1 MSQQIETKRSICTMC
16 GLNCGILVYV
26 TGGRIVKIAGNPDNP
41 ISRGFVCKR
50 IASAIQWLYHPD
62 QLKYPLKRIG
72 KRGEGKW
79 ARITYEEALDEI
91 AEKLKELKKKHG
103 AHTLAVSEGTLR
115 YAEFWMRARFMNLF
129 GSPNMYQPG
138 VICGLNRETIGAAIA
153 GFRVCGKVTDPRRS
167 RCIVAQAIN
176 PRGFSAKL
184 AQELRM
190 IRELD
195 PGRLRLIVIDPRD
208 TGIAST
214 ETDMH
219 LRIRPGTDAALM
231 LGWLNI
237 IIREELYDKDF
248 VTNYTFG
255 FDKLTERAREY
266 PVERVADITGVSAL
280 DIVESAR
287 IFATTKPGTILGG
300 VGTDQIGFNAT
311 RVEQACACLMAITG
325 NIDIPGGKAIPML
338 PGVSINGK
346 SPLRDSD
353 MELTHMLSAEQR
365 AKHIGGERFRLMSYP
380 GYEVWAPAYQRYYGI
395 PGPTMHTVSASE
407 PLIYRGIVNGD
418 ENRIR
423 ALICWASNP
432 VIRTANSKLVHE
444 ALKSPN
450 LELSVV
456 LDFMLTPGGEL
467 ADYVMPA
474 ATCFERP
481 YWTTAEDFMAECCF
495 GEKAIEPLGERKDDF
510 YFWRGLGIR
519 LSQEEYWPWA
529 THEEVMEYR
538 AKPIGYSFQQLIKTA
553 GLSVPMQFQKYK
565 KRGFATSTGKFEL
578 YSTVLDK
585 LGYDP
590 LPYFREP
597 PESPVST
604 PETAREYPLMLI
616 TGGRNIPQYH
626 SEYHQ
631 IGTGMRERHPDPV
644 MDINTE
650 TARKLSIE
658 NGDWVYIETKRGRI
672 MQKAHVTDGIRPD
685 VVNCEASWW
694 YPEKPGEE
702 PSLYGLWE
710 SSVNAITLDEP
721 DACDELGGGWV
732 LRALLCK
739 VYKV

>member
-338 PGVSINGK
+338 PGVSING
-346 SPLRDSD
+346 
-353 MELTHMLSAEQR
+353 
-365 AKHIGGERFRLMSYP
+365 
-380 GYEVWAPAYQRYYGI
+380 
-395 PGPTMHTVSASE
+395 
-407 PLIYRGIVNGD
+407 N
-418 ENRIR
+418 
-423 ALICWASNP
+423 
-432 VIRTANSKLVHE
+432 
-444 ALKSPN
+444 
-450 LELSVV
+450 
-456 LDFMLTPGGEL
+456 
-467 ADYVMPA
+467 
-474 ATCFERP
+474 
-481 YWTTAEDFMAECCF
+481 
-495 GEKAIEPLGERKDDF
+495 
-510 YFWRGLGIR
+510 
-519 LSQEEYWPWA
+519 
-529 THEEVMEYR
+529 
-538 AKPIGYSFQQLIKTA
+538 
-553 GLSVPMQFQKYK
+553 
-565 KRGFATSTGKFEL
+565 
-578 YSTVLDK
+578 
-585 LGYDP
+585 
-590 LPYFREP
+590 
-597 PESPVST
+597 
-604 PETAREYPLMLI
+604 
-616 TGGRNIPQYH
+616 
-626 SEYHQ
+626 
-631 IGTGMRERHPDPV
+631 
-644 MDINTE
+644 
-650 TARKLSIE
+650 
-658 NGDWVYIETKRGRI
+658 
-672 MQKAHVTDGIRPD
+672 
-685 VVNCEASWW
+685 
-694 YPEKPGEE
+694 
-702 PSLYGLWE
+702 
-710 SSVNAITLDEP
+710 
-721 DACDELGGGWV
+721 
-732 LRALLCK
+732 
-739 VYKV
+739 